1 MPRPDAAR
9 LVDILEAAHHVRQFL
24 ESTDSFDDFV
34 NDEKSQSSVL
44 YQLAIIG
51 ESANHLSPELKE
63 KYPEVEWD
71 DIRAFRNYVIHE
83 YFGVALHI
91 VWKAAMVETPQ
102 LREQIERIFKTEFPD
117 LLEFL
122 PDTSD

>member
-9 LVDILEAAHHVRQFL
+9 LVDILDAALHVRDFL
-24 ESTDSFDDFV
+24 EATPTFDDFV
-34 NDEKSQSSVL
+34 NDEKSQSSAL

-51 ESANHLSPELKE
+51 EAVAHLTAELTE

-71 DIRAFRNYVIHE
+71 DIRGFRNYVIHE
-83 YFGVALHI
+83 YFGIALHI
-91 VWKAAMVETPQ
+91 VWRAATVETPK
-102 LREQIERIFKTEFPD
+102 LRDQVERIFRTEFPD

-122 PDTSD
+122 PGAP